1 MFQLYKHNDTY
12 YKILRDMPSHNFMD
26 KKGVV
31 QMEILKA
38 WRDWLGADHVL
49 RVQDRYL
56 MCETIPEIDF
66 EEIVYTDVNN

>member
-26 KKGVV
+26 KNGTV

>member
-26 KKGVV
+26 KNGTV

-49 RVQDRYL
+49 RMQDRYL

>member
-12 YKILRDMPSHNFMD
+12 YKILRTMPHHNFMD
-26 KKGVV
+26 KKGVI
-31 QMEILKA
+31 QMELLKA

-49 RVQDRYL
+49 RVQDSYL